1 MKPLDSKIDLGDRK
15 WVGWTRFP
23 LLKCKLATEVLIL
36 GNKARIFL
44 NHLRILR
51 CKAIMLGLEFKILA
65 LLIYAF
71 CLLGYDALLNV
82 RDKVE
87 DLAVAHLG
95 SRLGKFLQKRRDG
108 KAEHGSDPSETGI
121 SSQEL
126 SPIRQ
131 SR

>member
-1 MKPLDSKIDLGDRK
+1 MKPSSGLRPVDMVDRK
-15 WVGWTRFP
+15 RVGWTRFP

-51 CKAIMLGLEFKILA
+51 CKAIILGLEFKILA

-82 RDKVE
+82 RDKVK
-87 DLAVAHLG
+87 DLAVAHVCN
-95 SRLGKFLQKRRDG
+95 RLGKFLQKRRDG
-108 KAEHGSDPSETGI
+108 KAEHGSDPSEADI
-121 SSQEL
+121 SSQ
-126 SPIRQ
+126 PIRQ